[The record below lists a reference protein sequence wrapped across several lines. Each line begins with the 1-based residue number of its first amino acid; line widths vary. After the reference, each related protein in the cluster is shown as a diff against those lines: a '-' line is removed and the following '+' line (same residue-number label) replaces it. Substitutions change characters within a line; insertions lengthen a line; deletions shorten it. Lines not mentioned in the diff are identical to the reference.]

1 MSFLSIITKLFGGL
15 AVLILASHLLLK
27 TADDVIAKFR
37 LSPIFIGMTVI
48 AIGTSLPEICV
59 SFSSAYVGQYDVC
72 LSNILGSNLFNAGF
86 ILGSCLCIR
95 SISLDKRTLWGQLG
109 INVLVAFLLACFLW
123 KNGQLMVVACLVL
136 LVLFYIYLKIA
147 YHKNPDVVIPVA
159 TREVSLVRIFFCFVA
174 CLPMFYFSSRWVT
187 LGALDLASW
196 LNVSNAFIGFTVIAT
211 GTSLPEL
218 VTGIMA
224 TFKRRNDFII
234 GNVFGSNICNV
245 CMGLGLVGFVFPLKT
260 QQLFYL
266 RLQLF
271 MHFIFALVVITFAL
285 KKVLSRFVGVLFV
298 VTYMAIVW
306 LLYYYNSV

>member
-1 MSFLSIITKLFGGL
+1 MSLLPIIVQLFGGL
-15 AVLILASHLLLK
+15 TILILASNLLLK

-59 SFSSAYVGQYDVC
+59 SFGSAYMGEYDVC
-72 LSNILGSNLFNAGF
+72 FSNILGSNLFNAGF
-86 ILGSCLCIR
+86 ILGVCLCIR
-95 SISLDKRTLWGQLG
+95 SISLNKSTIWSQLG

-123 KNGQLMVVACLVL
+123 KSGQLMMVACLAL

-147 YHKNPDVVIPVA
+147 YHKNPNVVVPVA
-159 TREVSLVRIFFCFVA
+159 TKEVSLSRILFCFMA

-196 LNVSNAFIGFTVIAT
+196 LNVSNAFIGFTVIAA

-224 TFKRRNDFII
+224 AFKSQNDFVI
-234 GNVFGSNICNV
+234 GNVFGSNICNI
-245 CMGLGLVGFVFPLKT
+245 CIGLGLVGLFFPLKT

-271 MHFIFALVVITFAL
+271 LHLIFALMVIAFAL
-285 KKVLSRFVGVLFV
+285 KKILSRFCGIIFV
-298 VTYMAIVW
+298 ATYIAVVW
-306 LLYYYNSV
+306 ILYYYNPA